1 MAKILYGVQGDGS
14 GHVNRARII
23 AQELPQHEFFFIG
36 GGPVQGLA
44 AEGYR
49 VFNVPFMDTLYRN
62 NSVDIYG
69 TISHAFK
76 VLLRS
81 RSVVKK
87 VSAVIHQFDP
97 DLIITDFELFTPRA
111 ARKLNRFCVS
121 LDHQHILT
129 HGVYDLSRQQY
140 LSGLMA
146 KSVIRW
152 FYSVPKYYLIV
163 SFFPLPP
170 RDKKKAE
177 VFPAII
183 KRAAM
188 EQSPTLGDHIL
199 VYQTSPTFKRIF
211 PLLETSG
218 HPCIIYG
225 FGSRPPQGNLIF
237 KAPSSKNFIND
248 LASCQYVLANGGHN
262 VISEALYFGK
272 PV

>member
-1 MAKILYGVQGDGS
+1 
-14 GHVNRARII
+14 
-23 AQELPQHEFFFIG
+23 
-36 GGPVQGLA
+36 
-44 AEGYR
+44 
-49 VFNVPFMDTLYRN
+49 
-62 NSVDIYG
+62 
-69 TISHAFK
+69 
-76 VLLRS
+76 
-81 RSVVKK
+81 
-87 VSAVIHQFDP
+87 AVIHQFDP

-129 HGVYDLSRQQY
+129 QGVYDLSHQQY

-163 SFFPLPP
+163 SFFPLPL

-183 KRAAM
+183 KRTAT

-199 VYQTSPTFKRIF
+199 VYQTSPTFQRIF
-211 PLLETSG
+211 PLLETLG
-218 HPCIIYG
+218 HPCMIYG

-237 KAPSSKNFIND
+237 KAPSSKDFIND

-272 PV
+272 PVFSFPIANHYEQFANAHFLAKLGYGSYTTSLNPSPWIFESFQSRLDAFRARIKKSFFHGNERVIRRLKELLALGIKGSRSSFSL